1 MSTQKRNSLGRGLSA
16 LLGDEAEDYAELDKL
31 RAAKTVPVEFLHPG
45 KYQPRHTMDKDA
57 IAELADS
64 IRTKGVLQP
73 LLVRRDPDQAEH
85 YEIIAGERRW
95 RAAQQAQLHEVPV
108 IIKEYSDTEALEVGL
123 VENLQRKDLSAT
135 EEASGYQRLMDEFNH
150 TQEQL
155 AGSVGKSR
163 SHVAN
168 TLRLLNLPQSIRDM
182 IDTGALSAG
191 HARALIPCDDP
202 DAMAKQIIAKGLS
215 VRQTE
220 KLVQSPTAKAKK
232 STGPSKDADTLAL
245 EHDLT
250 ILLGM
255 RVEIANKDHA
265 GSIKVH
271 YSSLDQL
278 DDVLQRLSH
287 APQKVPLVDE
297 DEAVISDI
305 PADVDVPSLEDIIG
319 EEAAIT
325 AEVPEDVD
333 VPALEDIIGNLGD
346 EYEPEGDEGPE
357 EN

>member
-31 RAAKTVPVEFLHPG
+31 RDTKSVPVEFLHPG
-45 KYQPRHTMDKDA
+45 KYQPRHVMDEGA

-108 IIKEYSDTEALEVGL
+108 IIKDFSDIEALEVGL
-123 VENLQRKDLSAT
+123 VENLQRQDLSAT
-135 EEASGYQRLMDEFNH
+135 EEATGYQRLMDEFSH

-155 AGSVGKSR
+155 AEAVGKSR

-168 TLRLLNLPQSIRDM
+168 TLRLLNLPVSVRDM
-182 IDTGALSAG
+182 IDAGDLTAG
-191 HARALIPCDDP
+191 HARALIPCEDP
-202 DAMAKQIIAKGLS
+202 VAMAKKIVAGGLS
-215 VRQTE
+215 VRQVE
-220 KLVQSPTAKAKK
+220 QLVKAPLKK
-232 STGPSKDADTLAL
+232 TSSASVPKAKDADTLVL

-250 ILLGM
+250 GLLGM
-255 RVEIANKDHA
+255 QAQIANKGGA
-265 GSIKVH
+265 GTLTIQ

-287 APQKVPLVDE
+287 TPQKAPVVDE
-297 DEAVISDI
+297 AEAVISDI
-305 PADVDVPSLEDIIG
+305 PSDADIPSLEEIIG
-319 EEAAIT
+319 PNAT
-325 AEVPEDVD
+325 DD
-333 VPALEDIIGNLGD
+333 
-346 EYEPEGDEGPE
+346 YETESDSDDT
-357 EN
+357 

>member
-16 LLGDEAEDYAELDKL
+16 LLGDEVEDYAELDKL
-31 RAAKTVPVEFLHPG
+31 RSNKTVPVEFLQPG
-45 KYQPRHTMDKDA
+45 KYQPRHIMDDDA
-57 IAELADS
+57 IAELANS
-64 IRTKGVLQP
+64 IRAKGVLQP
-73 LLVRRDPDQAEH
+73 LLVRRDPDRSEH

-135 EEASGYQRLMDEFNH
+135 EEAAGYQRLMDEFQH

-155 AGSVGKSR
+155 ADAVGKSR

-168 TLRLLNLPQSIRDM
+168 TLRLLSLPQSIRDM
-182 IDTGALSAG
+182 IDTGQLSAG
-191 HARALIPCDDP
+191 HARALIPSENP
-202 DAMAKQIIAKGLS
+202 EALANKIIAGGLN

-220 KLVQSPTAKAKK
+220 KLVRSPARKPVVANPPT
-232 STGPSKDADTLAL
+232 SKDADTLAL

-250 ILLGM
+250 SLLGM
-255 RVEIANKDHA
+255 RVVIDNKE
-265 GSIKVH
+265 GVGTLTIQ

-287 APQKVPLVDE
+287 APTKPLMVDE
-297 DEAVISDI
+297 TEAVITDI
-305 PADVDVPSLEDIIG
+305 PNDVDVPSLEEIIG
-319 EEAAIT
+319 
-325 AEVPEDVD
+325 D
-333 VPALEDIIGNLGD
+333 LG
-346 EYEPEGDEGPE
+346 GDYASEQDPDAKDS
-357 EN
+357 